1 MNNYSNID
9 ILRSSISGIPPYKEV
24 AKELKNAIRR
34 AKRKVEVKISRQ
46 SGNAGRKKFSSY
58 VKSKMSTKTGIGPLV
73 DESKNIISDN
83 KGMADLLNDY
93 FCSVFIKDGVRQGGP
108 QLDQIN
114 VHEQLENFDIT
125 VNDVSKKIDELKS
138 GKAPGP
144 DGISTTILKK
154 LKKSVVV
161 PLQKIFQLSL
171 QIYLRL
177 KWSKSTSG

>member
-1 MNNYSNID
+1 M
-9 ILRSSISGIPPYKEV
+9 
-24 AKELKNAIRR
+24 
-34 AKRKVEVKISRQ
+34 
-46 SGNAGRKKFSSY
+46 F
-58 VKSKMSTKTGIGPLV
+58 
-73 DESKNIISDN
+73 
-83 KGMADLLNDY
+83 

-125 VNDVSKKIDELKS
+125 VNDVSIKIDELKS

-171 QIYLRL
+171 QTGEIPLDWKLAKVVPIFKKGARGKPENQRPVSL
-177 KWSKSTSG
+177 TSAVCKLQEGIIREKITDHLVTNKLLNQTQHGVMKNKSCQTKYIKIKVRE